1 LDGLWK
7 ENVWREGGSDGDAR
21 EAGARDGRMGGA
33 RVWIEHRGGTSWCV
47 LNVYAEWSV
56 RRWSS
61 GRGRTRGGGGVHRG
75 RALAAVDDDDDDD
88 DDEADSLSMLH

>member
-1 LDGLWK
+1 
-7 ENVWREGGSDGDAR
+7 
-21 EAGARDGRMGGA
+21 MGGA
-33 RVWIEHRGGTSWCV
+33 RAWIEHRGGTSWCV

-61 GRGRTRGGGGVHRG
+61 GRGRTRGGGGGVHRG

-88 DDEADSLSMLH
+88 DDEADSLSMLR

>member
-1 LDGLWK
+1 
-7 ENVWREGGSDGDAR
+7 
-21 EAGARDGRMGGA
+21 MGGA
-33 RVWIEHRGGTSWCV
+33 RAWIEHRGGTSWCV

-75 RALAAVDDDDDDD
+75 RALAAVDDDDDD
-88 DDEADSLSMLH
+88 EADSLSMLR